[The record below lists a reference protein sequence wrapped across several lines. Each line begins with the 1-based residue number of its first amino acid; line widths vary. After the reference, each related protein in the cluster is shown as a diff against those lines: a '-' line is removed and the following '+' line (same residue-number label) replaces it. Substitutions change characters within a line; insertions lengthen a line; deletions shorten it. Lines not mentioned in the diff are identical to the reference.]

1 MTKLVLVEILRGKLC
16 IIENASKS
24 FNILVC
30 VLVGRWSR
38 TGEHH
43 SRGQSIY
50 ARGCVGHAWKS
61 QGTAKAFRKL
71 GTQVGYKR

>member
-30 VLVGRWSR
+30 VLVGRWSG
-38 TGEHH
+38 TGDHTLED
-43 SRGQSIY
+43 SLSMLEAVWAMLGR
-50 ARGCVGHAWKS
+50 ARA
-61 QGTAKAFRKL
+61 QQKL
-71 GTQVGYKR
+71 SGSWGPR